1 MPVNRQHGAD
11 VGGNQHGAVSS
22 RKWSPGVLSVS
33 GGVLRTPSPHASTRW
48 LGHRKDMGRF
58 QGWPV
63 LQSWASQADT
73 LPFAFPEALSL
84 SRKYPE
90 TSEC

>member
-11 VGGNQHGAVSS
+11 VRGIRAWGSLQQEVEPGSAVCE
-22 RKWSPGVLSVS
+22 WGCPQNTL
-33 GGVLRTPSPHASTRW
+33 TPRLHTLARPQ
-48 LGHRKDMGRF
+48 DMGRF